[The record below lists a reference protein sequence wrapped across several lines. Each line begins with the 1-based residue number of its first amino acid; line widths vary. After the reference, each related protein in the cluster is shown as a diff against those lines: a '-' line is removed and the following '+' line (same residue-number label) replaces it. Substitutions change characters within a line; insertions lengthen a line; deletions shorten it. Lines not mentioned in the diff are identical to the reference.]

1 LGTEVNVFQGRGDRH
16 GNVGGHPFKGVRDAF
31 SARVFGVDTVA
42 TVMVHGR
49 AQVPA
54 GDRMWRSRD
63 THGRLFVDQDSDPG
77 GRQWC
82 AIVVKDNT

>member
-1 LGTEVNVFQGRGDRH
+1 MG
-16 GNVGGHPFKGVRDAF
+16 
-31 SARVFGVDTVA
+31 
-42 TVMVHGR
+42 HGR

-54 GDRMWRSRD
+54 GDRMWRPSA

-82 AIVVKDNT
+82 AIEVEDSVHMSMRREMCMETTGAEQVEGLEGLWEKAIP